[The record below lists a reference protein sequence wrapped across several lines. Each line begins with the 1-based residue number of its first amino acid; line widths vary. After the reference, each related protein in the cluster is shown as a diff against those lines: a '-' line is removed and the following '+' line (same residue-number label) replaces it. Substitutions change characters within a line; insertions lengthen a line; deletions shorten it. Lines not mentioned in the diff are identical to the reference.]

1 MSIESWSIVWKI
13 VFVIGVSLFAILS
26 ILVIGGGARDI
37 RNLIKKLK
45 EDAKNSSAS
54 DTLSDEE

>member
-37 RNLIKKLK
+37 RNLIIKLK